1 MLRYQAKTLDRQT
14 KTQDNRPMVS
24 GSRPTIRR
32 PSASLWPG
40 LPEVSIMEL
49 HDAHVVFYY
58 EWLDA
63 MAWNDSSHAMRQAEN
78 AWEDNGCAWLGA
90 GC

>member
-1 MLRYQAKTLDRQT
+1 
-14 KTQDNRPMVS
+14 MVS
-24 GSRPTIRR
+24 GGRPTIRR
-32 PSASLWPG
+32 PGSFALAR

-63 MAWNDSSHAMRQAEN
+63 MAWNDSCRAMRQAEN
-78 AWEDNGCAWLGA
+78 AWEDNGCAWLGNK
-90 GC
+90 

>member
-1 MLRYQAKTLDRQT
+1 
-14 KTQDNRPMVS
+14 MVS
-24 GSRPTIRR
+24 GHPPHHQKAGRFALAR
-32 PSASLWPG
+32 

-49 HDAHVVFYY
+49 HDAHVVLFY

-63 MAWNDSSHAMRQAEN
+63 MDWNASCAAMRQAEA

-90 GC
+90 GY